1 MARSTPST
9 RERIQEVA
17 LEMFARQGVQRTS
30 LQDIANRLGITKP
43 ALYYHFSSR
52 DDLVRSIVNPLI
64 QEGEELVARHEQR
77 DPVVVSELLED
88 YFDFHYRHR
97 EKLMLVLTELRIL
110 GEIESIDAA
119 LDWRRRLVGLVFGPE
134 PTLDQAARAI
144 MAFGG
149 IQDCCLQLPDAPHQR
164 LRTAAVDAA
173 LTVLGAAA

>member
-1 MARSTPST
+1 MARSAPST

-30 LQDIANRLGITKP
+30 LQDIATRLGITKP

-52 DDLVRSIVNPLI
+52 EELIRSIVQPLI
-64 QEGEELVARHEQR
+64 QEGEELVVRHER
-77 DPVVVSELLED
+77 PNTVVVSELLAD

-97 EKLMLVLTELRIL
+97 EKLMLVLAELRML
-110 GEIESIDAA
+110 GEVESVDAV
-119 LDWRRRLVGLVFGPE
+119 LDWRRRLVKLVFGAE

-149 IQDCCLQLPDAPHQR
+149 IQDCCLQLPDAPPAQ
-164 LRTAAVDAA
+164 LRTAAVGAA
-173 LTVLGAAA
+173 LAVLGAA